1 MGGAQLAL
9 LESIQGMAYAGFRPI
24 VVAPTPGPFVDT
36 LRAQGISCYWGMT
49 QRWIFFRK
57 PNGGWLRCPIL
68 WAWLSLL
75 TLPLRIIALLA
86 IAKLQRIKLVYSNTL
101 TVIDGAVVA
110 RLLAM
115 PHVWH
120 VHESITNNPNL
131 ATPWPTKWVPAFILN
146 WSARVIVNSA
156 FLRSQLFGFL
166 PQDKIR
172 TIFNGVD
179 VARFHIACPADLQ
192 PIVPASARTT
202 AIVCSLNP
210 QKRVEDYLRAA
221 ALMTLAHPDTHHLV
235 VGRGAREY
243 TRSLKKLAADLGLDG
258 KVHFLGNR
266 IDIPALLAR
275 IELLVSTSAV
285 ETFGRTLIEAMAAGV
300 PVIATRSG
308 GPEEI
313 VIDGETGFLV
323 NVGDVASIS
332 ARMHELLDDRELA
345 AALGDEG
352 RRRAI
357 AYFSLEQATRRI
369 VEVMNEA
376 LSGVP

>member
-9 LESIQGMAYAGFRPI
+9 LESIRGMACAGLRP
-24 VVAPTPGPFVDT
+24 VVVVPTPGHFVDA
-36 LRAQGISCYWGMT
+36 LRAQGIPCYWGLT

-57 PNGGWLRCPIL
+57 PHGGWLRRPTL

-101 TVIDGAVVA
+101 TVVDGALVA

-120 VHESITNNPNL
+120 VHEPIANNPDL

-156 FLRSQLFGFL
+156 FLRRRLFGSL
-166 PQDKIR
+166 PQDKVR

-179 VARFHIACPADLQ
+179 VARFDIASPADLR

-221 ALMTLAHPDTHHLV
+221 APMTLTHPDTHYLV

-243 TRSLKKLAADLGLDG
+243 TRSLQQLATALGLGG

-266 IDIPALLAR
+266 IDMPALLAR
-275 IELLVSTSAV
+275 IELLVSTSTV

-313 VIDGETGFLV
+313 VVDGETGFLV
-323 NVGDVASIS
+323 KVGDVASIS
-332 ARMHELLDDRELA
+332 ARMRELLDDRELA
-345 AALGDEG
+345 AALGNEG

-357 AYFSLEQATRRI
+357 ACFSLEQATGRI
-369 VEVMNEA
+369 IEVMNEA
-376 LSGVP
+376 LSGVS